1 MPLITRT
8 EKGSKLTIQ
17 DMDGNLEYLETLGET
32 MGYTKYVISIPS
44 SSILDFQNTRP
55 EIIPNALTT
64 SSLYVIHP
72 TLSYVEYEFNTTPYT
87 VIGGGGA
94 NQIGSFGAS
103 ISYYDEPAE
112 SLYTVVTF
120 DENILGFQSN
130 GFSGFTN
137 SELNPRG
144 FSMQL
149 SGSLPLVVQ
158 LPSVDLE
165 NPGDGSLRV
174 VVYAKQI
181 IFGL

>member
-87 VIGGGGA
+87 VAGA
-94 NQIGSFGAS
+94 SIGSIGAS

-120 DENILGFQSN
+120 NENILGFQSN

-137 SELNPRG
+137 SG